1 MAGEAKSIGDLIVT
15 IRSEGDEEKIR
26 SDDMIGSV
34 DNLTEV
40 VKSFGHFIMV
50 QSVVLDRFV
59 KQSDNHIKELIE
71 DIRRANEENRVRS
84 EERSQSGDA
93 SDPTPQ
99 LGSDDVKKKSSI
111 FSGILGGLFGGLGK
125 LASGIFSPIIN
136 TLTSVFSIIGTP
148 LSAIGRMFMRAGP
161 VGAVIFGMYEIFKDI
176 TENPVFAET
185 MESIRTVFNDRI
197 VPTFNRIVESISS
210 LVGPGTM
217 LGDWFNGFRIQI
229 QDFVLQ
235 TLGNLTNTVAGVLE
249 GIGLLL
255 NGEWSAGI
263 SSIVSSIFSGIY
275 NLFDSAMTNILEM
288 FGVNFGEGGSLFQF
302 IGESIASLA
311 NSIMQTWDTIKTLI
325 LDAWNGFVSVLMNTI
340 RGLFS
345 TLAESVN
352 NVFTA
357 FQEGGV
363 LSGVMTA
370 MLEYFSL
377 MVTKPLDLIKDL
389 AAWVAE
395 QFGFEKAA
403 EWLSSF
409 SLDETFRSFGDWI
422 ASIPQKL
429 IDFAE
434 EMWIDLW
441 AKFKKGL
448 VSLGAWIAS
457 IPDRIYLNAIDYL
470 NNTSGVG
477 YLIDDDAVAEAQR
490 AVRERESGTTETLR
504 QIELDAENQRRSL
517 AERQAARVAENAV
530 AATAGGSAVAPVY
543 APTSVNTGGN
553 VTNAPTTYNTV
564 INPHTGLDS
573 PPYLLGG
580 R

>member
-15 IRSEGDEEKIR
+15 IRSEGDEEETR
-26 SDDMIGSV
+26 SDAMIDSV
-34 DNLTEV
+34 NNLTEV

-71 DIRRANEENRVRS
+71 DIRRANEENKVRS
-84 EERSQSGDA
+84 RETAQEGDTGDGTPPVDSGDA
-93 SDPTPQ
+93 
-99 LGSDDVKKKSSI
+99 KKKSSI

-125 LASGIFSPIIN
+125 LASGIFSPIIS

-148 LSAIGRMFMRAGP
+148 LAAIGRMFMRAGP

-176 TENPVFAET
+176 TENPIFAET
-185 MESIRTVFNDRI
+185 MESIRTIFNDRI
-197 VPTFNRIVESISS
+197 VPTFHRIVESISS
-210 LVGPGTM
+210 LIGPGTM
-217 LGDWFNGFRIQI
+217 LGDWFNNFRIQI

-249 GIGLLL
+249 GIDLLL
-255 NGEWSAGI
+255 NGEWSDGI
-263 SSIVSSIFSGIY
+263 STIVTSIFSGVY
-275 NLFDSAMTNILEM
+275 NLLDSALTNILEM
-288 FGVNFGEGGSLFQF
+288 FGVNFGEDGSLFQF
-302 IGESIASLA
+302 IGESISSLA
-311 NSIMQTWDTIKTLI
+311 ASIAQTWDSVKTLI
-325 LDAWNGFVSVLMNTI
+325 LDAWNGFVDTLMSTI
-340 RGLFS
+340 NGLFDVI
-345 TLAESVN
+345 TESVN

-363 LSGVMTA
+363 LSGVMTY
-370 MLEYFSL
+370 MLEMFSL

-389 AAWVAE
+389 EAWVAE

-409 SLDETFRSFGDWI
+409 SLDEAFRSFGDWI

-477 YLIDDDAVAEAQR
+477 YLIDDEAVAEAQR
-490 AVRERESGTTETLR
+490 AVQERDAGTAETIR

-517 AERQAARVAENAV
+517 AERQAARVTENA
-530 AATAGGSAVAPVY
+530 AATVATTPAAAPVY

-564 INPHTGLDS
+564 INPHTGLDTA
-573 PPYLLGG
+573 PYLLG

>member
-26 SDDMIGSV
+26 SNDLIESV

-40 VKSFGHFIMV
+40 VRSFGRFMMV
-50 QSVVLDRFV
+50 QSVILDRFV
-59 KQSDNHIKELIE
+59 KQSDSHIKELVEDLKRAREEESVRRDNTREKETPGVNNGERGDDKKDASSLMSLLSLGGLTAALIGTTIGVVAGQLKAIRAFSPKIVENVLDMLKTKVVGVIVKMTDGIVDAVVGLTSIFRKGFDLIKKVFELKLFKPFVEAGKVLE
-71 DIRRANEENRVRS
+71 DI
-84 EERSQSGDA
+84 
-93 SDPTPQ
+93 
-99 LGSDDVKKKSSI
+99 LGIGGKTLSI
-111 FSGILGGLFGGLGK
+111 FSGIKGYLSVFGSTVSRIAGIVGKIFAPISIILTAFDTIKGALDGYAEGGFIGALEGGITGFFNSLIFAPLDLVKNITSWIIGKLGFDNAAEILDSFSFADIFSNLVGGLFD
-125 LASGIFSPIIN
+125 
-136 TLTSVFSIIGTP
+136 TLVKTVTD
-148 LSAIGRMFMRAGP
+148 
-161 VGAVIFGMYEIFKDI
+161 VV
-176 TENPVFAET
+176 
-185 MESIRTVFNDRI
+185 TVFQ
-197 VPTFNRIVESISS
+197 EE
-210 LVGPGTM
+210 
-217 LGDWFNGFRIQI
+217 GF
-229 QDFVLQ
+229 
-235 TLGNLTNTVAGVLE
+235 
-249 GIGLLL
+249 
-255 NGEWSAGI
+255 SAGMW
-263 SSIVSSIFSGIY
+263 
-275 NLFDSAMTNILEM
+275 NLIT
-288 FGVNFGEGGSLFQF
+288 
-302 IGESIASLA
+302 
-311 NSIMQTWDTIKTLI
+311 
-325 LDAWNGFVSVLMNTI
+325 
-340 RGLFS
+340 
-345 TLAESVN
+345 
-352 NVFTA
+352 
-357 FQEGGV
+357 
-363 LSGVMTA
+363 
-370 MLEYFSL
+370 EYFSL

-477 YLIDDDAVAEAQR
+477 YLIDDDTVAEAQR

-517 AERQAARVAENAV
+517 AERQAARVTENAV
-530 AATAGGSAVAPVY
+530 AATTGGAAVAPVY

-573 PPYLLGG
+573 QPYLLGG